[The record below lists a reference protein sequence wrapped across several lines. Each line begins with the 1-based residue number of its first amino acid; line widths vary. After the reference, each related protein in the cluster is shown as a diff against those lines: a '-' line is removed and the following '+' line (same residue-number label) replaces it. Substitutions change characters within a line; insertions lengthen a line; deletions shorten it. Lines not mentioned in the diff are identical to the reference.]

1 MIFFVSNFTQKCNIR
16 GYIDVKNKNINNT
29 NTNNNMAYIEGVA
42 YSCLSTYE
50 QAQYQRELSLHWAQ
64 NDYKEQGLKAFAQVT
79 EMGENYLCGKSPID
93 RFYFIIKP
101 NGKLIDRAFNYVGV
115 FREGSCVVAYEQPC
129 GKHPYFEYCENH
141 IDTNGKFIF
150 EHKQFVWI
158 GNFVN
163 GIANVCLDGGTKNYI
178 DKQGNI
184 LFPQFTDLTNTFE
197 FSCGWGLIQREYKEY
212 NYINA
217 EGNLLLPE
225 WANKA
230 WDIIDNKARIIINY
244 VEKIIEI

>member
-1 MIFFVSNFTQKCNIR
+1 MT
-16 GYIDVKNKNINNT
+16 
-29 NTNNNMAYIEGVA
+29 YIENVP
-42 YSCLSTYE
+42 YSSLSSYE
-50 QAQYQRELSLHWAQ
+50 QAQYNRELALHWAKK
-64 NDYKEQGLKAFAQVT
+64 DYKEQGLKAFAQIT
-79 EMGENYLCGKSPID
+79 EMGENFLCGKSPID

-115 FREGSCVVAYEQPC
+115 FREGSCVVAYQQPC
-129 GKHPYFEYCENH
+129 RKHPYFEYCENH

-150 EHKQFVWI
+150 DHNQFVSI

-184 LFPQFTDLTNTFE
+184 LFPQYPNLTNTFE
-197 FSCGWGLIQREYKEY
+197 FSCGWGCIQREYKEY

-217 EGNLLLPE
+217 EGKLLLSE
-225 WANKA
+225 WVDRA
-230 WDIIDNKARIIINY
+230 WDFEDNKARVIING
-244 VEKIIEI
+244 VEKFIEI

>member
-1 MIFFVSNFTQKCNIR
+1 M
-16 GYIDVKNKNINNT
+16 YVKKINKVITIKNIKD
-29 NTNNNMAYIEGVA
+29 MAYIENVP
-42 YSCLSTYE
+42 YSSLSSYE
-50 QAQYQRELSLHWAQ
+50 QAQYHRELSLHWAK

-79 EMGENYLCGKSPID
+79 EMGENFLCGKSPID

-115 FREGSCVVAYEQPC
+115 FKEGSCVVAYEQPC
-129 GKHPYFEYCENH
+129 QKHSYFEYCENH

-163 GIANVCLDGGTKNYI
+163 GIANVCLQGGTKNYI

-184 LFPQFTDLTNTFE
+184 LFPQYPNLTNTFE
-197 FSCGWGLIQREYKEY
+197 FSCGWGCIQREYKEY

-217 EGNLLLPE
+217 EGKLLLSE
-225 WANKA
+225 WVDRA
-230 WDIIDNKARIIINY
+230 WDFVDNKARIIINY
-244 VEKIIEI
+244 VEKIINI

>member
-1 MIFFVSNFTQKCNIR
+1 M
-16 GYIDVKNKNINNT
+16 YVKKINKVITIKNIKD
-29 NTNNNMAYIEGVA
+29 MAYIENVP
-42 YSCLSTYE
+42 YSSLSRYE
-50 QAQYQRELSLHWAQ
+50 QAQYHRELALHWAQ

-79 EMGENYLCGKSPID
+79 EMGENFLCGKSPID

-101 NGKLIDRAFNYVGV
+101 NGELIDRAFNYVGV

-129 GKHPYFEYCENH
+129 GKHSYFEYCENH

-150 EHKQFVWI
+150 DHNQFVWI

-178 DKQGNI
+178 DKKGNI
-184 LFPQFTDLTNTFE
+184 LFPQYPNLTNTFE
-197 FSCGWGLIQREYKEY
+197 FSCGWGCIQREYKEY

-217 EGNLLLPE
+217 EGKLLLSE
-225 WANKA
+225 WVDRA
-230 WDIIDNKARIIINY
+230 WDFEDNKARVIING
-244 VEKIIEI
+244 VEKFIEI

>member
-1 MIFFVSNFTQKCNIR
+1 
-16 GYIDVKNKNINNT
+16 
-29 NTNNNMAYIEGVA
+29 MAYIEGVA

-50 QAQYQRELSLHWAQ
+50 QAQYNRELALHWAKK
-64 NDYKEQGLKAFAQVT
+64 DYKEQGLKAFAQVT
-79 EMGENYLCGKSPID
+79 EMGENFLCGKSPID

-129 GKHPYFEYCENH
+129 NKNPFFEYCENH
-141 IDTNGKFIF
+141 IDTNGKFLF

-184 LFPQFTDLTNTFE
+184 LFPQFSNLTNTFE
-197 FSCGWGLIQREYKEY
+197 FSCGWGLIQRDFKEY

-217 EGNLLLPE
+217 DGNLLLSE
-225 WANKA
+225 WANNA
-230 WDIIDNKARIIINY
+230 WDFENNKARIIINY
-244 VEKIIEI
+244 VEKFIEI